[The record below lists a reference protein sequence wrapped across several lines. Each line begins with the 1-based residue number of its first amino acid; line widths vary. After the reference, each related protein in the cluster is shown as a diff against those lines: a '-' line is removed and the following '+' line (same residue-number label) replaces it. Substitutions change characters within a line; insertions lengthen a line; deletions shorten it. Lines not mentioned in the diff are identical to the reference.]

1 MKGISKQHRN
11 GLFFCFKIRKKNEGT
26 EKNMKLDRKVMKGI
40 VMITQIGIS
49 MLVPIFLCVFIGM
62 KLDNWLHTN
71 FITIIGIILGIVVAY
86 RNIYMMTKQFYAKD
100 KEKEDAQLSYHEQ
113 LKRPNNLTKD
123 KN

>member
-1 MKGISKQHRN
+1 
-11 GLFFCFKIRKKNEGT
+11 
-26 EKNMKLDRKVMKGI
+26 MKLDRKVMKGI

-113 LKRPNNLTKD
+113 LKRTNNLTKD
-123 KN
+123 KD